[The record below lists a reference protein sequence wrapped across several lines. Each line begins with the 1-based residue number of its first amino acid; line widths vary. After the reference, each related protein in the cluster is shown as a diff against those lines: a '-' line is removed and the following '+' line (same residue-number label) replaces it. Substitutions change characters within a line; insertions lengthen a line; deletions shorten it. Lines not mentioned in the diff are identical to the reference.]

1 MRLVKQLLV
10 FPLFLLML
18 MSTSAWAQQQHA
30 VDPGAIAGAVAQ
42 HVATQDADRAAVRD
56 ALARPDVREMAT
68 HMGVDLT
75 RANAAVATMS
85 GADLQQAAAAARQ
98 VDTSLVGGAST
109 IVISTTTI
117 IIALLII
124 IIIVIAAK

>member
-10 FPLFLLML
+10 FPLCLLML

-85 GADLQQAAAAARQ
+85 GADLQQAATAARQ